1 MHRRDLIEGAGLIAL
16 ATVAAQAAAQTT
28 PQNVP
33 QTAADPHAH
42 HHHGASGPSALTKAA
57 NDCVATG
64 DACLAH
70 CLVLLGQ
77 GEKDMAGCAQSV
89 NQLLAICGAL
99 AKVSAQGGSQLKT
112 LARLSASVCDECEKE
127 CRKHE
132 KHAEC
137 KACAESCAA
146 CAKQCRAAAA

>member
-1 MHRRDLIEGAGLIAL
+1 MQRRDLIEGAGLIAL
-16 ATVAAQAAAQTT
+16 ATLAAQAAAQTA
-28 PQNVP
+28 P
-33 QTAADPHAH
+33 QTATDPHAH
-42 HHHGASGPSALTKAA
+42 HHHGAGGPSALTQAA

-77 GEKDMAGCAQSV
+77 GDKDMAGCAQSV

-99 AKVSAQGGSQLKT
+99 AKVSAQGGSQLKA
-112 LARLSASVCDECEKE
+112 LARLSANVCEECEQA

-132 KHAEC
+132 KQHAEC

-146 CAKQCRAAAA
+146 CAKQCKAAAA